1 MNAQKFTQK
10 SLEAIQEAQNIAL
23 EHNSMQIEQEHLVCA
38 LLEQKDGLIPQLM
51 KKMGT
56 DPDALLH
63 AVEQRI
69 EGLPGVTGPGRESG
83 KIYVSGDVDQNLA
96 AAEREAGRMKDEYVS
111 VEHIMMAV
119 LEKPNTGM
127 SRIFQQFGVTKDQFL
142 SVLATVRGNTRVTS
156 DTPEETY
163 DSLSKYGQD
172 LVELAK
178 NHKLDPVIGRDSE
191 IRNVIRILSRKTKN
205 NPVLIGEPGVGKTAI
220 AEGLALRIVRGDVPN
235 NLKDRKLFSLD
246 MGSLIAGAKF
256 RGEFEERLKAVLG
269 GCRIAVAADS
279 NVAPLYLETVCASLR
294 DAGFAVCSYVFPSGE
309 AHKNFTTLSAILEFL
324 AESQLTRTD
333 CVAALGGGVTGDMA
347 GFAAASYLR
356 GIRYVQLP
364 TTLLSAVDSS
374 VGGKTAIDL
383 AAGKNL
389 AGAFLQPAAVLCDTD
404 CLRSLPAAVF
414 ADGAAEAIKTGV
426 LSGETLFSLFED
438 GTLTDAPAE
447 IIARCIRYKAGV
459 VERDEKEQGER
470 RKLNLG
476 HTVGHAIEKCSG
488 YAMPHGHAVAAG
500 LAVMARASE
509 RLGWAEPGVSARIAA
524 CLEKNGLPTGTD
536 YPAEALAKA
545 ALADKKRSGD
555 SITIVVPKAI
565 GDCELKRIPVTELLP
580 IIAAGRGD

>member
-1 MNAQKFTQK
+1 MKRIEVNTGRPYAVLSEPGLLSRTGELCREMNGGSRVLIVSDTHVGPLYGDRAAA
-10 SLEAIQEAQNIAL
+10 SLEAAGYAVSRYLFPAGEASKRL
-23 EHNSMQIEQEHLVCA
+23 DTV
-38 LLEQKDGLIPQLM
+38 
-51 KKMGT
+51 
-56 DPDALLH
+56 
-63 AVEQRI
+63 
-69 EGLPGVTGPGRESG
+69 REMYSA
-83 KIYVSGDVDQNLA
+83 LA
-96 AAEREAGRMKDEYVS
+96 AGS
-111 VEHIMMAV
+111 
-119 LEKPNTGM
+119 
-127 SRIFQQFGVTKDQFL
+127 F
-142 SVLATVRGNTRVTS
+142 TRS
-156 DTPEETY
+156 D
-163 DSLSKYGQD
+163 
-172 LVELAK
+172 
-178 NHKLDPVIGRDSE
+178 
-191 IRNVIRILSRKTKN
+191 
-205 NPVLIGEPGVGKTAI
+205 LIV
-220 AEGLALRIVRGDVPN
+220 
-235 NLKDRKLFSLD
+235 
-246 MGSLIAGAKF
+246 
-256 RGEFEERLKAVLG
+256 
-269 GCRIAVAADS
+269 
-279 NVAPLYLETVCASLR
+279 
-294 DAGFAVCSYVFPSGE
+294 
-309 AHKNFTTLSAILEFL
+309 
-324 AESQLTRTD
+324 
-333 CVAALGGGVTGDMA
+333 ALGGGVTGDMA

-389 AGAFLQPAAVLCDTD
+389 AGAFLQPTAVLCDTD

-426 LSGETLFSLFED
+426 LSGDTLFSLFED

-488 YAMPHGHAVAAG
+488 YAIPHGHAVAAG

-555 SITIVVPKAI
+555 SITIVVPRAI
-565 GDCELKRIPVTELLP
+565 GGCELKRIPVTELLP